1 MSEYLKV
8 DSDSSLVRDMDSH
21 AIVNNNRSEFNK
33 FLSLSEKKYI
43 EKRELENLK
52 SDVNA
57 MKGDLEEIKSLLKS
71 IVQNWFIN
79 ICKTNFNVL
88 IMAAYVSNIVIDVGA
103 DFNQTFNLEGSNNAP
118 LDLTG
123 YTGVSRMKKHAASL
137 NTTATFAVS
146 FPNRAQGQV
155 KIALS
160 NTVTKALKPG
170 RYGYDLLL
178 KDGSNLITRVVE
190 GSAIVTA
197 GITTTF

>member
-1 MSEYLKV
+1 MWY
-8 DSDSSLVRDMDSH
+8 SL
-21 AIVNNNRSEFNK
+21 
-33 FLSLSEKKYI
+33 
-43 EKRELENLK
+43 
-52 SDVNA
+52 
-57 MKGDLEEIKSLLKS
+57 
-71 IVQNWFIN
+71 
-79 ICKTNFNVL
+79 
-88 IMAAYVSNIVIDVGA
+88 
-103 DFNQTFNLEGSNNAP
+103 
-118 LDLTG
+118 
-123 YTGVSRMKKHAASL
+123 SRMKKHAASL